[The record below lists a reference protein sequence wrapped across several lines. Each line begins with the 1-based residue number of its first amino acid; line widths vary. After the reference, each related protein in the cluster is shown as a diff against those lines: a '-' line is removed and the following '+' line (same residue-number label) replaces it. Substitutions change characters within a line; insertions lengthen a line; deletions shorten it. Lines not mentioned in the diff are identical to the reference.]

1 MNEAKKLSNALRW
14 HIEERI
20 KKTLT
25 AIHKNNMT
33 GVYVRT
39 REAALKEILSRIPK
53 KASVS
58 HGGSRTLQELGIVE
72 VLNQGGYKYLPAN
85 APWDKGTRESRL
97 RDFSCDIFLT
107 SVNAITLKGELIAL
121 DGFGNRAACL
131 LFGPRKV
138 IVVAGKNK
146 LVGTLEDGIKRIKE
160 YVAPIHAKR
169 RGWNV
174 PCTKTAKC
182 VDCRNHMRICNK
194 LAVLQYEREGGR
206 TTVIIVGED
215 LGI

>member
-1 MNEAKKLSNALRW
+1 MDEERKLAGALRW

-20 KKTLT
+20 RKTLK
-25 AIHKNNMT
+25 AIENNNMT
-33 GVYVRT
+33 GIYVRT
-39 REAALKEILSRIPK
+39 REAALEEIKARIPK
-53 KASVS
+53 RASVS
-58 HGGSRTLQELGIVE
+58 HGGSRTLQQLGIDG
-72 VLNQGGYKYLPAN
+72 VLNKGAYRYLLAN
-85 APWDKGTRESRL
+85 ASWNKGTRESRL
-97 RDFSCDIFLT
+97 RDFASDIFLT

-131 LFGPRKV
+131 LFGPKKV
-138 IVVAGKNK
+138 IVIAGKNK
-146 LVGTLEDGIKRIKE
+146 LVGTLEDGIERIRE

-174 PCTKTAKC
+174 PCTKAGKC
-182 VDCRNHMRICNK
+182 VDCRNRMRICNK
-194 LAVLQYEREGGR
+194 LAVLQYERDAGR

>member
-1 MNEAKKLSNALRW
+1 MNDAEKLSDALRW

-20 KKTLT
+20 RETLT
-25 AIHKNNMT
+25 AINKNNMT
-33 GVYVRT
+33 GIYVRS
-39 REAALKEILSRIPK
+39 REAALEEISSRIPK

-58 HGGSRTLQELGIVE
+58 HGGSRTLQELGIDE
-72 VLNQGGYKYLPAN
+72 VLNKGGYKYLLAN
-85 APWDKGTRESRL
+85 ASWDKGTRESRL
-97 RDFSCDIFLT
+97 RDFSCDVFLT
-107 SVNAITLKGELIAL
+107 SVNAITLRGELIAL

-146 LVGTLEDGIKRIKE
+146 LVGTLEDGIKRIRE

-174 PCTKTAKC
+174 PCTKAGRC
-182 VDCRNHMRICNK
+182 ADCRNPMRICNK
-194 LAVLQYEREGGR
+194 LAVLQYERDRDR
-206 TTVIIVGED
+206 TTVILVGED